1 MRKDKKVVSL
11 NPEYGIEVTTLA
23 QLAEKVKD
31 DNPELYNILTIL
43 IASIL
48 GNDEKKL
55 LEYSNKYL
63 EEKAYTDKLKNQI
76 SDMLENYKKNKD
88 GGIDDIWSWNF

>member
-1 MRKDKKVVSL
+1 MVSL
-11 NPEYGIEVTTLA
+11 NPEYGIEVTALA

-63 EEKAYTDKLKNQI
+63 EDKAYADKLKTQI
-76 SDMLENYKKNKD
+76 SDMLEKYKKNKD
-88 GGIDDIWSWNF
+88 GDIDDIWSWNF